1 MCIVLQAF
9 SLVRLSRAAAV
20 QTAALALCIALP
32 PAAQGGVIPAPA
44 EVNPGSGSFRVD
56 STVVMRVPSRD
67 RDAVSAAHYLADLWT
82 RTNGLT
88 LAVRAGAAEVRTRT
102 IEFRRSRA
110 SSPAGSSPAR
120 SGLEGSG
127 LEAYDIEVTPQRITV
142 SASSSAGLFYG
153 AVTLWQLLPPGVKG
167 GEIGAQTIVDAP
179 RYAWRGLML
188 DSSRHFQSPAFVR
201 SMIDWMA
208 WHKLNVLHWHLTDDQ
223 GWRLEIRKYP
233 RLTAVGA
240 WRIPASVP
248 GSPIRKPYGGYY
260 TQQQIRSI
268 VAFAATRHVQIIP
281 EIDMPGHA
289 QAALAAYPE
298 LGAIDSHPT
307 LPVSPKWGVHSHLF
321 NLEPGTFEFLQN
333 VLDEVLQLFPS
344 RYVHIGGD
352 EAVKDEWNASASV
365 QARARLLGIRDADAL
380 QAYFT
385 RRIGRYLSAKG
396 RRAVGWD
403 EILQPGLAA
412 DAVVMSWHGAS
423 AAHAA
428 AVMGNDAV
436 LAPDPLLYLD
446 HRQSPLAG
454 EPPGRI
460 AVLSLKGV
468 YDFEPHDAKLSEA
481 QQQHVLGLQAELWTE
496 HMQTERRV
504 EWMALPRA
512 AALAE
517 VGWSP
522 LQRSW
527 PDFLER
533 LVSMSARYRALGL
546 NYADSVF
553 GIDPHFVRAAG
564 GISVTLANLPEL
576 KDAALDA
583 SIRYTL
589 DGREPSATSA
599 RYTAALQPAAG
610 TEIRAATFLGS
621 QQASRTWSARLDA
634 HAGARRTS
642 HELELCSDGV
652 GLLLEPGGDGGGGH
666 APLAVDIMN
675 PCWVYRDVDLEHGPQ
690 VLAAVA
696 ALPFNYELGSDA
708 AKIRVGDNRTPE
720 GELEVHVDGC
730 DTAAIAV
737 LSLTPAAKREGVT
750 QLAAQKLPPLP
761 GRHDVCLR
769 FARPGLDP
777 LWALDWVE
785 IEDR

>member
-1 MCIVLQAF
+1 VRRAF
-9 SLVRLSRAAAV
+9 SLVRRSWAAV
-20 QTAALALCIALP
+20 QTAALALLIALP

-44 EVNPGSGSFRVD
+44 EVNLGSGSFRVD
-56 STVVMRVPSRD
+56 STVVIRVPPRD
-67 RDAVSAAHYLADLWT
+67 GDADAAAHYLADLWT
-82 RTNGLT
+82 RSNGLT
-88 LAVRAGAAEVRTRT
+88 LAVRAAAAEVRTPM
-102 IEFRRSRA
+102 IEFRR
-110 SSPAGSSPAR
+110 R
-120 SGLEGSG
+120 SGPGR
-127 LEAYDIEVTPQRITV
+127 EAYGIEVTPQRITV

-153 AVTLWQLLPPGVKG
+153 AVTLWQLLPPGVSG
-167 GEIGAQTIVDAP
+167 GEIAAQTIIDAP
-179 RYAWRGLML
+179 RYPWRGLML

-240 WRIPASVP
+240 WRTPASVP
-248 GSPIRKPYGGYY
+248 GSSRQKPYGGYY
-260 TQQQIRSI
+260 TQQQVREI

-307 LPVSPKWGVHSHLF
+307 LPVSPNWGVHSHLF

-352 EAVKDEWNASASV
+352 EAVKDEWNASAGV
-365 QARARLLGIRDADAL
+365 QARARLLGISDANAL
-380 QAYFT
+380 QTYFT
-385 RRIGRYLSAKG
+385 QKISGYLSAKG

-403 EILQPGLAA
+403 EILQPGLRA

-423 AAHAA
+423 TARAA
-428 AVMGNDAV
+428 AMQGNDAV

-446 HRQSPLAG
+446 HRQGPLAT

-460 AVLSLKGV
+460 PIISLKSV
-468 YDFEPHDAKLSEA
+468 YDFEPHDPDLSEA
-481 QQQHVLGLQAELWTE
+481 QQRHVLGLQADLWTE
-496 HMQTERRV
+496 HMQTEGRV

-522 LQRSW
+522 PQRSW
-527 PDFLER
+527 PDFLKR

-553 GIDPHFVRAAG
+553 GIDPHFARAAG

-576 KDAALDA
+576 QDAALDP

-589 DGREPSATSA
+589 DGQEPSAKSA
-599 RYTAALQPAAG
+599 RYAAPLQLAAG
-610 TEIRAATFLGS
+610 TEIRAATFLGP
-621 QQASRTWSARLDA
+621 QQASRTWSSRLDA

-642 HELELCSDGV
+642 HELELCSNGV
-652 GLLLEPGGDGGGGH
+652 GLLLEPGGDGSSGH

-696 ALPFNYELGSDA
+696 ALPFNYELGLDA

-730 DTAAIAV
+730 DTATFSV
-737 LSLTPAAKREGVT
+737 LPLATAANRDGVT
-750 QLAAQKLPPLP
+750 ELPATRLPRLP

-769 FARPGLDP
+769 FARPRLDP

>member
-1 MCIVLQAF
+1 M
-9 SLVRLSRAAAV
+9 VRRPRAAV
-20 QTAALALCIALP
+20 QTAARAIALALIAALP
-32 PAAQGGVIPAPA
+32 PAAHAGVIPAPL
-44 EVNPGSGSFRVD
+44 RVELAD
-56 STVVMRVPSRD
+56 GEFNVDAAVVLRVPAGD
-67 RDAVSAAHYLADLWT
+67 READASARYLADLWT

-88 LAVRAGAAEVRTRT
+88 LPVGADAARAGIRT
-102 IEFRRSRA
+102 IEFRRRR
-110 SSPAGSSPAR
+110 GF
-120 SGLEGSG
+120 GG
-127 LEAYDIEVTPQRITV
+127 EAYKIEVAPRRILVT
-142 SASSSAGLFYG
+142 ASSSAGLFYG
-153 AVTLWQLLPPGVKG
+153 AVTLWQLLPAGLAG
-167 GEIGAQTIVDAP
+167 GDIRAQTITDAP
-179 RYAWRGLML
+179 RYSWRGLML

-233 RLTAVGA
+233 RLTSVGA

-248 GSPIRKPYGGYY
+248 GSSSRKPYGGYY
-260 TQQQIRSI
+260 TQQQVRSI

-307 LPVSPKWGVHSHLF
+307 LPVSPNWGVHSHLF

-333 VLDEVLQLFPS
+333 VLDEVMQLFPS

-352 EAVKDEWNASASV
+352 EAVKDEWNASAGV
-365 QARARLLGIRDADAL
+365 QARARLLGISDSNAL
-380 QAYFT
+380 QTYFT
-385 RRIGRYLSAKG
+385 QKISGYLSAKG

-403 EILQPGLAA
+403 EILQPGLRA

-423 AAHAA
+423 TARAA
-428 AVMGNDAV
+428 AVQGNDTV
-436 LAPDPLLYLD
+436 LAPDPMLYLD
-446 HRQSPLAG
+446 HRQGPLAT

-460 AVLSLKGV
+460 AIISLKNV
-468 YDFEPHDAKLSEA
+468 YDFEPYDAELSGA
-481 QQQHVLGLQAELWTE
+481 QQQHVLGLQADLWTE
-496 HMQTERRV
+496 HMQTEGRV

-517 VGWSP
+517 VGWSSP
-522 LQRSW
+522 QRSW
-527 PDFLER
+527 PDFLKR

-553 GIDPHFVRAAG
+553 GIDPHFAHAAG
-564 GISVTLANLPEL
+564 GIRVTLANLPEL
-576 KDAALDA
+576 KDAALDS

-589 DGREPSATSA
+589 DGQEPSVTSA
-599 RYTAALQPAAG
+599 RYAAPLLLAAG
-610 TEIRAATFLGS
+610 TEIRAATYLGS
-621 QQASRTWSARLDA
+621 QQASRTWISRLDA
-634 HAGARRTS
+634 RTGARRTS
-642 HELELCSDGV
+642 HELELCSNGV
-652 GLLLEPGGDGGGGH
+652 GLLLEPGGDGSSGH

-696 ALPFNYELGSDA
+696 ALPFNYELGLDA
-708 AKIRVGDNRTPE
+708 AKIRVGDNRTRE

-730 DTAAIAV
+730 DTATFSV
-737 LSLTPAAKREGVT
+737 LPLAAATNRDGVT
-750 QLAAQKLPPLP
+750 ELPATRLPRLP

-769 FARPGLDP
+769 FARPRLDP

-785 IEDR
+785 IEN

>member
-1 MCIVLQAF
+1 VWIVRYGLI
-9 SLVRLSRAAAV
+9 LVRRSRAAV
-20 QTAALALCIALP
+20 QTAALALGLALP
-32 PAAQGGVIPAPA
+32 LAAHGGVIPAPA
-44 EVNPGSGSFRVD
+44 EVNPGNGSFRVD
-56 STVVMRVPSRD
+56 ATVVMRVPPRD
-67 RDAVSAAHYLADLWT
+67 RDADAAAHYLAQLWT
-82 RTNGLT
+82 RTNELT
-88 LAVRAGAAEVRTRT
+88 LPVRAGPAEGHAPT
-102 IEFRRSRA
+102 IEFRR
-110 SSPAGSSPAR
+110 R
-120 SGLEGSG
+120 SGFRR
-127 LEAYDIEVTPQRITV
+127 EAYGIEVTPQRVTV
-142 SASSSAGLFYG
+142 SASSPAGLFYG
-153 AVTLWQLLPPGVKG
+153 AVTLWQLLPTGANAG
-167 GEIGAQTIVDAP
+167 RIAAQTITDAP
-179 RYAWRGLML
+179 RYPWRGLML

-248 GSPIRKPYGGYY
+248 GDLSQKPYGGYY
-260 TQQQIRSI
+260 TQQQVREI

-307 LPVSPKWGVHSHLF
+307 LPVSANWGVHSHLF

-344 RYVHIGGD
+344 RYIHIGGD
-352 EAVKDEWNASASV
+352 EAVKDEWNASAGV

-380 QAYFT
+380 QTYFT
-385 RRIGRYLSAKG
+385 QKISGYLSAHG

-403 EILQPGLAA
+403 EIMQPGLRA

-428 AVMGNDAV
+428 AIGGNDAV

-446 HRQSPLAG
+446 HRQSPLAI

-460 AVLSLKGV
+460 PIISLKSV
-468 YDFEPHDAKLSEA
+468 YDFEPHDAELSEA
-481 QQQHVLGLQAELWTE
+481 QQRHVLGLQADLWTE
-496 HMQTERRV
+496 HMRTEGRV

-517 VGWSP
+517 VGWSAP
-522 LQRSW
+522 QRNW
-527 PDFLER
+527 PDFLKR
-533 LVSMSARYRALGL
+533 LVPMLARYRAFGI

-553 GIDPHFVRAAG
+553 GIEPHFARTAG
-564 GISVTLANLPEL
+564 RISVTLGNLPEL
-576 KDAALDA
+576 KDAALDS
-583 SIRYTL
+583 SIHYTL
-589 DGREPSATSA
+589 DGHEPSAESA
-599 RYTAALQPAAG
+599 RYAAPLQLAAG
-610 TEIRAATFLGS
+610 AEIRAATFLGS
-621 QQASRTWSARLDA
+621 QQASRTWSSRLDA
-634 HAGARRTS
+634 HTGTRRTS
-642 HELELCSDGV
+642 HELELCSNGV
-652 GLLLEPGGDGGGGH
+652 GLLLEAGGAGSSDH
-666 APLAVDIMN
+666 PLLALDIMN
-675 PCWVYRDVDLEHGPQ
+675 PCWIYRDVDLGKGAQ
-690 VLAAVA
+690 LLAAVA
-696 ALPFNYELGSDA
+696 ALPFNYELGADT

-730 DTAAIAV
+730 DTATFSV
-737 LSLTPAAKREGVT
+737 LP
-750 QLAAQKLPPLP
+750 LAAAANRDGVQLPAQRLPPLP

-769 FARPGLDP
+769 FARPRLDP

-785 IEDR
+785 IEN

>member
-1 MCIVLQAF
+1 VWIVRHGL
-9 SLVRLSRAAAV
+9 SLVRRSRAAV
-20 QTAALALCIALP
+20 QTAALAVGLALP
-32 PAAQGGVIPAPA
+32 LAAHAGVIPAPA
-44 EVNPGSGSFRVD
+44 EVNPGSGLFHVD
-56 STVVMRVPSRD
+56 STVVMRVPPRD
-67 RDAVSAAHYLADLWT
+67 RDAEAAAHYLAQLWT

-88 LAVRAGAAEVRTRT
+88 LQVHADAARAGPT
-102 IEFRRSRA
+102 IEFRR
-110 SSPAGSSPAR
+110 R
-120 SGLEGSG
+120 SGFRR
-127 LEAYDIEVTPQRITV
+127 EAYGIEVTPQRITV

-153 AVTLWQLLPPGVKG
+153 AVTLWQLLPTGANVG
-167 GEIGAQTIVDAP
+167 QIAAQTITDAP
-179 RYAWRGLML
+179 RYPWRGLML

-233 RLTAVGA
+233 RLTSVGA

-248 GSPIRKPYGGYY
+248 GTLSQKPYGGYY
-260 TQQQIRSI
+260 TQQQVREI

-298 LGAIDSHPT
+298 LGALDGHPT
-307 LPVSPKWGVHSHLF
+307 LPVSPNWGVHSHLF

-344 RYVHIGGD
+344 RYIHIGGD
-352 EAVKDEWNASASV
+352 EAVKDEWSASAGV

-380 QAYFT
+380 QIYFT
-385 RRIGRYLSAKG
+385 QRISGYLSANG

-403 EILQPGLAA
+403 EIMQPGLGA

-428 AVMGNDAV
+428 AIRGNDVV

-446 HRQSPLAG
+446 HRQSPLAT

-460 AVLSLKGV
+460 PIISLKSV
-468 YDFEPHDAKLSEA
+468 YDFEPHDAELSEA
-481 QQQHVLGLQAELWTE
+481 QQQHVLGLQADLWTE
-496 HMQTERRV
+496 HMQTEGRV

-517 VGWSP
+517 VGWSAP
-522 LQRSW
+522 QRNW
-527 PDFLER
+527 PDFLKR
-533 LVSMSARYRALGL
+533 LVPMLARYRAFGI

-553 GIDPHFVRAAG
+553 GIDPHFARTAG
-564 GISVTLANLPEL
+564 RISVTLGNLPEL
-576 KDAALDA
+576 KDAALDS
-583 SIRYTL
+583 SIHYTL
-589 DGREPSATSA
+589 DGHEPSAESA
-599 RYTAALQPAAG
+599 RYGASLQLAAG
-610 TEIRAATFLGS
+610 AEIRAATFLGS
-621 QQASRTWSARLDA
+621 QQASRTWSSRLDA
-634 HAGARRTS
+634 HTGARRTS

-652 GLLLEPGGDGGGGH
+652 GLLLEPGGEGSSDH
-666 APLAVDIMN
+666 PPLALDIMN
-675 PCWVYRDVDLEHGPQ
+675 PCWIYRDVDLGKGPQ

-696 ALPFNYELGSDA
+696 ALPFNYELGLDT

-730 DTAAIAV
+730 DTATFSV
-737 LSLTPAAKREGVT
+737 LPLAAAANRNGLT
-750 QLAAQKLPPLP
+750 QLSAQRLPPLP
-761 GRHDVCLR
+761 GRHDLCLR
-769 FARPGLDP
+769 FARPRLDP

-785 IEDR
+785 IEN

>member
-1 MCIVLQAF
+1 VWIVRHGL
-9 SLVRLSRAAAV
+9 SLVRRSWAAV
-20 QTAALALCIALP
+20 QTAALAVGLVLP
-32 PAAQGGVIPAPA
+32 LAAHGGVIPAPA

-56 STVVMRVPSRD
+56 VTVVMLVPPRD
-67 RDAVSAAHYLADLWT
+67 RDADAAAHYLADLWT

-88 LAVRAGAAEVRTRT
+88 LPVRAGAAHASTARAGPT
-102 IEFRRSRA
+102 IEFRR
-110 SSPAGSSPAR
+110 R
-120 SGLEGSG
+120 SGFRREGYG
-127 LEAYDIEVTPQRITV
+127 IEVTPQRVTV

-153 AVTLWQLLPPGVKG
+153 AVTLWQLLPMGSNS
-167 GEIGAQTIVDAP
+167 GEIAAQTITDAP
-179 RYAWRGLML
+179 RYPWRGLML

-223 GWRLEIRKYP
+223 GWRLEIRRYP
-233 RLTAVGA
+233 RLTSVGA

-248 GSPIRKPYGGYY
+248 GSSSQKPYGGYY
-260 TQQQIRSI
+260 TQQQVREI

-289 QAALAAYPE
+289 QAALAAYPA
-298 LGAIDSHPT
+298 LGAIDSHPI
-307 LPVSPKWGVHSHLF
+307 LPVSANWGVHSHLF

-344 RYVHIGGD
+344 RCIHIGGD
-352 EAVKDEWNASASV
+352 EAAKDEWNASASV
-365 QARARLLGIRDADAL
+365 QARARLLGISDANAL
-380 QAYFT
+380 QTYFT
-385 RRIGRYLSAKG
+385 QKIGGYLSAKG

-403 EILQPGLAA
+403 EIMQPGLAA

-423 AAHAA
+423 TAHAA
-428 AVMGNDAV
+428 AIRGNDAV

-446 HRQSPLAG
+446 HRQSPLAT

-460 AVLSLKGV
+460 LIVSLKSV
-468 YDFEPHDAKLSEA
+468 YDFEPHDAELSEA
-481 QQQHVLGLQAELWTE
+481 QQRHVLGLQADLWTE
-496 HMQTERRV
+496 HMRTEGRV

-522 LQRSW
+522 PQRNW
-527 PDFLER
+527 PDFLRR
-533 LVSMSARYRALGL
+533 LVPMLARYRAFGI

-553 GIDPHFVRAAG
+553 GIDPEYAADEG
-564 GISVTLANLPEL
+564 SIRTTLSNLPEL
-576 KDAALDA
+576 KGAMLDA

-589 DGREPSATSA
+589 DGREPNAAST
-599 RYTAALQPAAG
+599 RYAQSLHLQPG

-621 QQASRTWSARLDA
+621 EQVSRTWSAHVDA

-652 GLLLEPGGDGGGGH
+652 GLLLEPSGKRGIGD

-675 PCWVYRDVDLEHGPQ
+675 PCWIYHGVDLEHGAQ
-690 VLAAVA
+690 VIAAVA
-696 ALPFNYELGSDA
+696 ALPFNYELGLDA

-720 GELEVHVDGC
+720 GELEVHVDRC
-730 DTAAIAV
+730 DNAPVGV
-737 LSLTPAAKREGVT
+737 LPLAPAANREGVA
-750 QLAAQKLPPLP
+750 QLPQQRLPSLP

-769 FARPGLDP
+769 FARPRLDP
-777 LWALDWVE
+777 MWALDWVE
-785 IEDR
+785 IG